1 MTRPLAPASPTRE
14 RRVLDADRAYA
25 AVLAKGFPTSDF
37 EGQPEPET
45 LQCRNELDRT
55 NWIGLLIKAQAVALI
70 ASEAEDPEAVMSQP
84 CDPPIRCSSNRM
96 YRPSWSSVIA
106 RMYALLDQAALAQAN
121 WWRLKDECRTV
132 TTREALEAVDMTQ
145 GWP

>member
-1 MTRPLAPASPTRE
+1 MLSPTSPLRE
-14 RRVLDADRAYA
+14 RRVGDADRAYGA
-25 AVLAKGFPTSDF
+25 YLARGFPTADF
-37 EGQPEPET
+37 DDQPEPET

-84 CDPPIRCSSNRM
+84 CDPPIPCTSNPM

-106 RMYALLDQAALAQAN
+106 RMYALLEQAAQAQAN
-121 WWRLKDECRTV
+121 HWRLKDECRSV
-132 TTREALEAVDMTQ
+132 ATRQALEAIDMTQ